1 MPLLLAATASVLLL
15 LLVLGGLAGLG
26 TKELQARR
34 RRVVLAVAPREA
46 RVMRLGGLKLLDLLA
61 VLLAA
66 LRMSD
71 ARLALL
77 LLLLSPAGAGQAA
90 RALLLLLL

>member
-1 MPLLLAATASVLLL
+1 VLLL
-15 LLVLGGLAGLG
+15 LLSRGLAGLG

-34 RRVVLAVAPREA
+34 RRVVLAVAPQEA

-71 ARLALL
+71 ARLPL